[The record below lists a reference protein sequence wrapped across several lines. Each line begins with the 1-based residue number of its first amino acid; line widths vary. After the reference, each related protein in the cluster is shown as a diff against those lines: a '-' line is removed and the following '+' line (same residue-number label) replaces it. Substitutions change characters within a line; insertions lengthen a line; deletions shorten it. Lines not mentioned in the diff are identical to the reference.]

1 MTMIS
6 QDLHVCLLPLK
17 ITWGDKMANLSR
29 LEDTLKRVHPQ
40 TDVVVLPETFSTGF
54 PVDKDKELVREL
66 AERNSGETV
75 SRLQELAS
83 RYNVAIAGSFIAD
96 TGGSLYNRGFFI
108 EPGGE
113 STFEDKHHL
122 FHMAGEDKVFSHG
135 YERMLIRY
143 RGWNIA
149 MVECYD
155 IRFPVWC
162 RNVDNE
168 YDVLFVVANWPEVRI
183 DAWNKL
189 LPARAIENQAYV
201 CGVNCTG
208 IDDKGFVYP
217 ESSGTL
223 DFKGRDI
230 SVLQE
235 STGLIYATLMRDK
248 LDAFRVKFAAWR
260 DADPFKLL

>member
-1 MTMIS
+1 M
-6 QDLHVCLLPLK
+6 
-17 ITWGDKMANLSR
+17 
-29 LEDTLKRVHPQ
+29 
-40 TDVVVLPETFSTGF
+40 
-54 PVDKDKELVREL
+54 
-66 AERNSGETV
+66 
-75 SRLQELAS
+75 
-83 RYNVAIAGSFIAD
+83 
-96 TGGSLYNRGFFI
+96 
-108 EPGGE
+108 
-113 STFEDKHHL
+113 
-122 FHMAGEDKVFSHG
+122 FSHG

-208 IDDKGFVYP
+208 TDDKGFVYP
-217 ESSGTL
+217 ESSRTL

-260 DADPFKLL
+260 DADQFKLL